1 MDIETILKKIP
12 WDYLCNGK
20 ATFIHGDLNF
30 DNVLYDDFKNNFLL
44 IDWRQDFAG
53 ELEFGDIYYDLAKIY
68 GGILLNYDCIKQ
80 GLFNYVHEKNEAF
93 FDFARRISHDLY
105 LPIFENFVKTQK
117 LDMKKVKL
125 INALSYL
132 NMAPLHNPPYDK
144 ILISFGLML
153 LSKELEDI

>member
-1 MDIETILKKIP
+1 MI
-12 WDYLCNGK
+12 
-20 ATFIHGDLNF
+20 
-30 DNVLYDDFKNNFLL
+30 V
-44 IDWRQDFAG
+44 
-53 ELEFGDIYYDLAKIY
+53 
-68 GGILLNYDCIKQ
+68 KQ

-93 FDFARRISHDLY
+93 FDFARRISYDLY
-105 LPIFENFVKTQK
+105 IPIFENFVKAQK